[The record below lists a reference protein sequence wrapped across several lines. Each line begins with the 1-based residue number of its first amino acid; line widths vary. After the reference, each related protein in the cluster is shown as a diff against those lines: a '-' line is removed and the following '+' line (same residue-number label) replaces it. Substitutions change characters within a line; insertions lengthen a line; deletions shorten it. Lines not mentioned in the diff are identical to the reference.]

1 MNIKQLLIPTA
12 LASSFALG
20 IYTSQGTKQ
29 LLTSAYNAFEQTV
42 EQYTS
47 LDLPHLP
54 TPQPSYSPTSQPSS
68 SSTAQQHHSSTPPGL
83 PDPQLQQKMLQLEQQ
98 NAALKQKLY
107 TQTPTLPTAQPQ
119 QPSQHNYTPRARELS
134 AHDLAQPFLMAFA
147 DKTQHFLGKHLDEE
161 QQALQLYNQLANNL
175 DLLNP
180 TQRHNLAQ
188 QLEENDT
195 RWLTSQQQT
204 DRLYEK
210 TKQSLGK
217 LPDEK
222 RASLD
227 QLLHLSNP
235 ELTTPCLT
243 FNPFP
248 YLQNLLTIL
257 TYTTATPPTS
267 LAYHSQNQPFQNS
280 DTIPQ
285 LFPKASALSLPQPIS
300 LTIPPDYE
308 QIITQQITTQLD
320 QQLGPKLQQSF
331 QQIYDKLTRNFNRK
345 ITTQIKHQVDT
356 KLEQTGNCKIDKLEL
371 SVNAQVC
378 PQPLQQPLSLPEQH
392 SPAAASADV
401 TQTSK

>member
-29 LLTSAYNAFEQTV
+29 LLTSIYNTIEQTI

-68 SSTAQQHHSSTPPGL
+68 SSTAQQHHSSTPPSL

-147 DKTQHFLGKHLDEE
+147 NKTQHFLGQHLDQE
-161 QQALQLYNQLANNL
+161 QQAFQLYNQLANNL
-175 DLLNP
+175 DILAP
-180 TQRHNLAQ
+180 SQRRDIAAR
-188 QLEENDT
+188 LEENDT
-195 RWLTSQQQT
+195 RWLTPQQQT
-204 DRLYEK
+204 ERLYEK

-235 ELTTPCLT
+235 ELTTPCLA
-243 FNPFP
+243 FNPLS
-248 YLQNLLTIL
+248 YLQNLLTLL
-257 TYTTATPPTS
+257 TYTSVSHLSPFAYPNTNPTATV
-267 LAYHSQNQPFQNS
+267 QNS
-280 DTIPQ
+280 D
-285 LFPKASALSLPQPIS
+285 
-300 LTIPPDYE
+300 
-308 QIITQQITTQLD
+308 IITQPNYPTAPLPHSLPTELTIT
-320 QQLGPKLQQSF
+320 LQPSSD
-331 QQIYDKLTRNFNRK
+331 YDK
-345 ITTQIKHQVDT
+345 IISEQIQEKLLPQIQQQYHA
-356 KLEQTGNCKIDKLEL
+356 LEQTLAKKIKQAAQKITKDLNCRLDTLESKLNIPICTPPSL
-371 SVNAQVC
+371 SD
-378 PQPLQQPLSLPEQH
+378 LPAAITPSATEH
-392 SPAAASADV
+392 SPTAAPTD
-401 TQTSK
+401 TTPTTE